1 MAKAFSRLARYSPE
15 RPALPPRQKQRQD
28 AGLKAR
34 RYRAKKIPRRALC
47 LLAARRDGNRREVLR
62 LRFAPAETAG
72 KGEARETPLRMT
84 VRSDALVA
92 AGDRPRVFER
102 GGGSLGFSCKISE
115 PIGTFSC
122 FGIIAPC
129 GTPEVTWG
137 ARRSFLRRGG
147 LARRLRRGGRRRGGR
162 LSIGR
167 RSPANRGGRG
177 GRRVRGRGSARG
189 FFHTRRT

>member
-84 VRSDALVA
+84 SDATAKPDAPRSARLMA
-92 AGDRPRVFER
+92 CITPSMFAGHSMLCPYEE
-102 GGGSLGFSCKISE
+102 S
-115 PIGTFSC
+115 
-122 FGIIAPC
+122 A
-129 GTPEVTWG
+129 TWG

-147 LARRLRRGGRRRGGR
+147 LATRLRRGGRRRGGR